1 MKWFSL
7 FVGLNIYLL
16 SKFFALFN
24 VYAIGTFL
32 CLRCPCF
39 LRILVVSLIKKKKVL
54 PCYVS
59 SPDTAKVETVLPL
72 NQQIPQIIYFFL
84 MLS

>member
-7 FVGLNIYLL
+7 FDGLNIHLL

-39 LRILVVSLIKKKKVL
+39 LHILVVSLIKKVL
-54 PCYVS
+54 PSYVS